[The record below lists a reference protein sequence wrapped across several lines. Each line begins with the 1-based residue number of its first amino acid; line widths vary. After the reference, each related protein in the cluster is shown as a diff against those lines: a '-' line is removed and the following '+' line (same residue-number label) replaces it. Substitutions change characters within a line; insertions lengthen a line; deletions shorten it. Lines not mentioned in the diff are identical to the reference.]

1 MQATSPHGT
10 ISVGGLSGIIGS
22 AVAASGVIDVV
33 AVQRDLITI
42 CIYEM
47 SPCQVELNG
56 EELELFINDTYKLHM
71 HRLGTSSS
79 SQTMMHRVIVQ
90 F

>member
-22 AVAASGVIDVV
+22 AAASGVIDVV

-47 SPCQVELNG
+47 SPRQVELNG